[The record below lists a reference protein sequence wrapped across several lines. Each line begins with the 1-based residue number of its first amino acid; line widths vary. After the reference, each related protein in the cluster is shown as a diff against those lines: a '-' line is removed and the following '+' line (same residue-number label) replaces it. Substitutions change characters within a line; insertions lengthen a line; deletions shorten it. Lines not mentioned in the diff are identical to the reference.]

1 MRDRSVLVLE
11 KVLLACLLNWLL
23 FGLHPYFI
31 LVKFFDSTLQLFWD
45 VYRLDY
51 DIVKKLTYVQK
62 HINYVLLETIISKKK
77 KLDSLQGCLL
87 IQH

>member
-31 LVKFFDSTLQLFWD
+31 LVKFSTQLYNYFEM
-45 VYRLDY
+45 YGLDY
-51 DIVKKLTYVQK
+51 DIIKKLTYVQK
-62 HINYVLLETIISKKK
+62 HINYVLLETIISEKK

>member
-31 LVKFFDSTLQLFWD
+31 LVKFSTQLYNYFGMYMGWIILFPEGVWKKDSPEREEKKEGKKFLFSC
-45 VYRLDY
+45 
-51 DIVKKLTYVQK
+51 
-62 HINYVLLETIISKKK
+62 IN
-77 KLDSLQGCLL
+77 
-87 IQH
+87 H

>member
-31 LVKFFDSTLQLFWD
+31 LVKFSTQFYSYFGMYMGWIMIQLK
-45 VYRLDY
+45 
-51 DIVKKLTYVQK
+51 I
-62 HINYVLLETIISKKK
+62 
-77 KLDSLQGCLL
+77 
-87 IQH
+87 